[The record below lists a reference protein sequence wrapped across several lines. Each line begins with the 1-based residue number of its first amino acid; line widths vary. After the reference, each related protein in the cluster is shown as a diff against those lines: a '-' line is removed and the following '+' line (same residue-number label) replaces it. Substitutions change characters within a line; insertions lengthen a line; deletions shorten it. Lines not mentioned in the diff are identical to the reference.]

1 MENIDANFI
10 TGFFQLS
17 FAALVCLSSGAA
29 EAGAEVK
36 KSNKRGIDDYGYP
49 LGYNGWASTLKLNP
63 VHAHPVL
70 ER

>member
-1 MENIDANFI
+1 MRIIDKNFI

-29 EAGAEVK
+29 EVK
-36 KSNKRGIDDYGYP
+36 KSSKRGIDDYGYP

-70 ER
+70 DR